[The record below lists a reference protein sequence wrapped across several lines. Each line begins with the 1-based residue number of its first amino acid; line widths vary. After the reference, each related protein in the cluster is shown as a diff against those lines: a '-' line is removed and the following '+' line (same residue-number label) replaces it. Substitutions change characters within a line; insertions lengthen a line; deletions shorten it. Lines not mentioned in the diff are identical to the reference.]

1 MKKTTKTLGTMILF
15 LCLGGVFGYT
25 VTSAIK
31 STDRSKNITEVLKD
45 NCDCKEVN
53 QIIYAKGVQFGSN
66 GLSTEK
72 GEYQLVD
79 CTFSSA
85 KKEAEKIQNLLS
97 TKVKGFDK
105 VDLLELEFVNGNNSE
120 TIIIKNGEIQ

>member
-1 MKKTTKTLGTMILF
+1 MKNSTKAITRIILF
-15 LCLGGVFGYT
+15 LCLGGLFGYT
-25 VTSAIK
+25 VGTAIK
-31 STDRSKNITEVLKD
+31 STDRAKNITQVLKD

-79 CTFSSA
+79 CKFSSA
-85 KKEAEKIQNLLS
+85 KKEAEKIQDLLS
-97 TKVKGFDK
+97 SKIKGFNK

-120 TIIIKNGEIQ
+120 IIIIKNGEIQ

>member
-1 MKKTTKTLGTMILF
+1 MKKTTKTILTMILF
-15 LCLGGVFGYT
+15 LCLGGLFGYT
-25 VTSAIK
+25 VTSSIK
-31 STDRSKNITEVLKD
+31 STDRSKTITQVLKD

-53 QIIYAKGVQFGSN
+53 QIIYAKGIQFGSN

-79 CTFSSA
+79 CNFGSA
-85 KKEAEKIQNLLS
+85 KLEAKKIQNLLS
-97 TKVKGFDK
+97 NKVKGFEK

-120 TIIIKNGEIQ
+120 TIIIKNGKIQ